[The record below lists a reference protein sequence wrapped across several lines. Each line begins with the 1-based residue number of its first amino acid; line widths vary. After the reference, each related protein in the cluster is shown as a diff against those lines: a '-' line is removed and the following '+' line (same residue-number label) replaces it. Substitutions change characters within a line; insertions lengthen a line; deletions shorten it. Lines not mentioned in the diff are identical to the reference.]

1 MSYDLVVRGGTIV
14 DGSGLARYRADVG
27 VNGSTIVAVGR
38 IDGAGRREVDADGFV
53 VTPGFVDG
61 HTHMDAQ
68 VFWDPIGSCSCY
80 HGVTSVV
87 MGNCGFSLAPAPE
100 SQRELVVRNLERAED
115 ISGEAMAAG
124 ISWSWDSYRSYLD
137 AVDRLPKAINY
148 AAYVGHSALRT
159 FVMGARAFEEAS
171 SPDDLSAMQRELR
184 DALHAGAIGMS
195 TSRSTNHLTPD
206 GFPVA
211 SRLADWSEV
220 EQLVATMGELG
231 VGLFEL
237 ANEPQVAA
245 RDPEVRAE
253 ANARLRRL
261 AVATG
266 VPVTFGVLGAADE
279 QIWRDQLD
287 LLDETA
293 AGGGR
298 MFAQTHCRGVSV
310 LLSFKTRLPFDR
322 LPEWAELRA
331 LPLDAQTELLGRPE
345 VRERLVRAA
354 NEGDFGR
361 AVGAEARKPRY
372 DRIHVLERAHGRNP
386 TLAELS
392 EASGRDPVEIMIDLA
407 LESKFEVFF
416 QQFPVKPDNSAIEA
430 MLKHPRTAMTFSD
443 SGAHVSQIMDSSI
456 QTDLLA
462 EWVRAREVFTLEEAV
477 RMITYVPATLW
488 GMADRGLVR
497 EGMAADL
504 NVIDPDTI
512 APQLPELVADLPAGA
527 RRLVQKAQG
536 IKATIVGGRTVLTDG
551 VPTGELPGRLL
562 RGPLA
567 HRTVET
573 S

>member
-14 DGSGLARYRADVG
+14 DGSGLPRYRADVG
-27 VNGSTIVAVGR
+27 VTNGTIAAVGR
-38 IDGAGRREVDADGFV
+38 ITESGKREVDADGLV

-87 MGNCGFSLAPAPE
+87 MGNCGFSLAPAPA
-100 SQRELVVRNLERAED
+100 SQREFVVRNLERAED

-124 ISWSWDSYRSYLD
+124 IPWSWDSYRSYLD
-137 AVDRLPKAINY
+137 AVDGLPKAINY

-159 FVMGARAFEEAS
+159 FVMGARAFEQAS
-171 SPDDLSAMQRELR
+171 SPDDLAAMQRELR

-211 SRLADWSEV
+211 SRLAEWSEI
-220 EQLVATMGELG
+220 ELLVGTMGELG

-237 ANEPQVAA
+237 ANESQVAA
-245 RDPEVRAE
+245 RDPEARAE
-253 ANARLRRL
+253 ANGRLRRL
-261 AVATG
+261 AVDTG
-266 VPVTFGVLGAADE
+266 VPVTFGVLGAADP

-287 LLDETA
+287 LLDQTA
-293 AGGGR
+293 AEGGR
-298 MFAQTHCRGVSV
+298 MFAQTHCRGISV
-310 LLSFKTRLPFDR
+310 LLSFKTRLPFDK

-331 LPLDAQTELLGRPE
+331 LPLDAQAELLRRPE
-345 VRERLVRAA
+345 VRERLVRSA

-386 TLAELS
+386 TLAELAES
-392 EASGRDPVEIMIDLA
+392 SGRDPVEIMIDLG

-416 QQFPVKPDNSAIEA
+416 QQFPVKPDQVAIEA
-430 MLKHPRTAMTFSD
+430 MIKHPRTAMTFSD

-462 EWVRAREVFTLEEAV
+462 QWVRDREVFTLEEAV
-477 RMITYVPATLW
+477 RMITFVPATLW
-488 GMADRGLVR
+488 GMADRGLIR
-497 EGMAADL
+497 EGMAGDL

-536 IKATIVGGRTVLTDG
+536 IRTTIVAGQPVLNDG

-567 HRTVET
+567 RR
-573 S
+573 